1 MIFADTGFFIALLN
15 VRDELHARAH
25 AWVGHITENVILS
38 EYVVW
43 ELVNFYS
50 KPVNR
55 PKVHDLLARLR
66 TAGQYEIVQAT
77 PAIFEAGLVLHAERP
92 DKEWSLTDCI
102 SFLIMQ
108 ERGLTRALT
117 FDLHFEQAGFEAL
130 LRRDPNQE
138 SP

>member
-15 VRDELHARAH
+15 PRDELHARVQ
-25 AWVGHITENVILS
+25 AWVGHVTEHVVVS

-66 TAGQYEIVQAT
+66 TAEQYEIVPAT
-77 PAIFEAGLVLHAERP
+77 FEIFEAGLALHAERP
-92 DKEWSLTDCI
+92 DKEWSLTDCT

-108 ERGLTRALT
+108 RRGLTQALAY
-117 FDLHFEQAGFEAL
+117 DLHFEQAGFEAL
-130 LRRDPNQE
+130 LRHDPDQG
-138 SP
+138 SA